1 MLRAEKAYWHCINR
15 DCGMTAACDEVERGM
30 EWRVCDCG
38 SLMKKEA
45 HSTVFSYLNFLW
57 DEARSVTEETNEK
70 EETPCEN

>member
-1 MLRAEKAYWHCINR
+1 
-15 DCGMTAACDEVERGM
+15 MTTACDEAERGL

-45 HSTVFSYLNFLW
+45 PATVFSYLNFVW
-57 DEARSVTEETNEK
+57 DELRSVTEETNEK

>member
-1 MLRAEKAYWHCINR
+1 MLRTGETYWHCSNR

-38 SLMKKEA
+38 TLMKKVA
-45 HSTVFSYLNFLW
+45 RTTLFAYLDFLW
-57 DEARSVTEETNEK
+57 EETSSETAAVNEK